1 MLVWTTF
8 TARAKICSL
17 SFFFFYSHII
27 RADMLPFKDITKKN
41 QLILAFSLKNELF
54 SKFYSTV
61 DKQFENITTLD

>member
-27 RADMLPFKDITKKN
+27 RADMLPFKNITKKP
-41 QLILAFSLKNELF
+41 
-54 SKFYSTV
+54 V
-61 DKQFENITTLD
+61 DLSFFFKKGTF